1 MYYAEDR
8 QTAQRALADL
18 RLTRLEER
26 AETLASLQRLRNAVA
41 SERTDDIPRLE
52 AWVSIRR
59 LYDAVKAGDED
70 DLKALW
76 QDAIVQTTAWRDSLR

>member
-1 MYYAEDR
+1 MYYAADR

-26 AETLASLQRLRNAVA
+26 AETLALLQRLRNAVA
-41 SERTDDIPRLE
+41 CERTDDIPRLE

-59 LYDAVKAGDED
+59 LYEAVKADED
-70 DLKALW
+70 DLKSLW
-76 QDAIVQTTAWRDSLR
+76 QDAIAYTTAWRDSLR